1 MRKIKFIPILMI
13 IFTCISAPAVMAD
26 SANEHDL
33 RVLIIE
39 QNPMLESKGVTVVEQ
54 LGQTDDLAFVV
65 DEMIED
71 IEESSHGLVNV
82 EIVGHEYF
90 NEFVTSKQKITLAD
104 GTKSYTLDEETWF
117 EIMED
122 GWRSYWNNKYV
133 KKLGE
138 YQYDYE
144 YLMSKF
150 DLVERR
156 NNDEFDQV
164 WLVGAD
170 PINPYETVMVGNNA
184 YWVNGPGIEKDCQN
198 FIIMTVYVSRRDA
211 NFECFGHMAEN
222 VMRKVFGRSYDSY
235 EKNQIEIFSDN
246 DLEKLN
252 WWERFCLTTFSTNGT
267 YASVGN
273 IHFAPNSEDDYDW
286 LNKNYVE
293 SDWIDWR
300 DNYPNL
306 TGETISTNYKTWCP
320 SGKKY
325 EACRM
330 HHRWWFSLFPHVAGR
345 TYDGYSNSWWDY
357 LVSLDFAVS
366 IESTSSVI
374 ELEEDEELEKIYFK
388 VTYNSGKI
396 EKIKLSELV
405 DTVVIEDT
413 YIVNVKNGKLIG
425 KSEGETTIEV
435 AIDGIAESVDI
446 TVTEAT
452 KTNSNKNNS
461 NKNNSNKNN
470 SSKNDSKKENKYN
483 DDGDNNYEWV
493 YASEWAIDE
502 LKAVQEQSL
511 ISEVLDNRNYT
522 EAISRE
528 EFAITMVKLYE
539 KINGLKVSKPSNN
552 PFIDTD
558 NDEILKAYSLGITNG
573 TSTNTFSPNSLIT
586 RQEIATMLMRVVE
599 VSGVYISQDDLNVI
613 MPFDDN
619 QYIADWARSS
629 IYFMKNRGI
638 IKGKDNNLYMPLD
651 NTSIEEAL
659 VLALRT
665 LYDCKY

>member
-13 IFTCISAPAVMAD
+13 MFMCFSTSVIMAASAEKH
-26 SANEHDL
+26 NL

-39 QNPMLESKGVTVVEQ
+39 QNPILESKGVTVAEE
-54 LGQTDDLAFVV
+54 LGQADDLEVVV

-71 IEESSHGLVNV
+71 IEESSHGLVEV
-82 EIVGHEYF
+82 EIVGYENF
-90 NEFVTSKQKITLAD
+90 NEFVTSKQKISLSD
-104 GTKSYTLDEETWF
+104 GSKSYTLDEDTWF

-144 YLMSKF
+144 YLLSKF

-156 NNDEFDQV
+156 NDDEFDQV

-198 FIIMTVYVSRRDA
+198 FVIMTVYVSRRDA

-235 EKNQIEIFSDN
+235 EKNQIEILSQS
-246 DLEKLN
+246 DLENLN
-252 WWERFCLTTFSTNGT
+252 LWERFCLTTFSTNGT

-286 LNKNYVE
+286 LNKDYVE

-306 TGETISTNYKTWCP
+306 TGETIKTNYMTWCP

-325 EACRM
+325 EACRL

-345 TYDGYSNSWWDY
+345 TSDGYSNSWWDY
-357 LVSLDFAVS
+357 LVTLDYAVS
-366 IESTSSVI
+366 IEATNNI
-374 ELEEDEELEKIYFK
+374 YLEENEELEKFYFK
-388 VTYNSGKI
+388 VTYNSGRT
-396 EKIKLSELV
+396 EKINLDDLM
-405 DTVVIEDT
+405 DTLTIEDT
-413 YIVNVKNGKLIG
+413 DVVVVKKGKLVA
-425 KSEGETTIEV
+425 KEEGETTITV
-435 AIDGIAESVDI
+435 AIDGIVESVDV
-446 TVTEAT
+446 TVVEESTSLS
-452 KTNSNKNNS
+452 KSD
-461 NKNNSNKNN
+461 SNKNN
-470 SSKNDSKKENKYN
+470 SSKNESSKNNSNINNSYN
-483 DDGDNNYEWV
+483 TNEDTAYEWG
-493 YASEWAIDE
+493 YASAWAIEE
-502 LKAVQEQSL
+502 LKLVQSQDL
-511 ISEVLDNRNYT
+511 ISKVLNNRNYT
-522 EAISRE
+522 EYITRE

-539 KINGLKVSKPSNN
+539 KINGLKVETPKYN
-552 PFIDTD
+552 PFVDTD
-558 NDEILKAYSLGITNG
+558 NEEALKAYNLGITNG
-573 TSTNTFSPNSLIT
+573 ISENTFSPNSLIT
-586 RQEIATMLMRVVE
+586 RQEIATMLMRVVDA
-599 VSGVYISQDDLNVI
+599 SGVYISANDLNMQVL
-613 MPFDDN
+613 FADDT
-619 QYIADWARSS
+619 YIADWARES
-629 IYFMKNRGI
+629 IYFMRNRNI
-638 IKGKDNNLYMPLD
+638 IKGKDNNMYVPLE

>member
-13 IFTCISAPAVMAD
+13 MFMCFSTSAIMAA
-26 SANEHDL
+26 SAEKHNL

-39 QNPMLESKGVTVVEQ
+39 QNPMLESKGITAVEE
-54 LGQTDDLAFVV
+54 LGQADDLEAVV

-71 IEESSHGLVNV
+71 IEESSHGLVEV
-82 EIVGHEYF
+82 EIVGYENF
-90 NEFVTSKQKITLAD
+90 NEFVTSKQKISLSN
-104 GTKSYTLDEETWF
+104 GSKSYTLDEDTWF

-133 KKLGE
+133 KKIGE

-144 YLMSKF
+144 YLLSKF

-198 FIIMTVYVSRRDA
+198 FVIMTLYVSRRDA

-235 EKNQIEIFSDN
+235 EKNQIEILSQS
-246 DLEKLN
+246 DLENLN
-252 WWERFCLTTFSTNGT
+252 LWERFCLTTFSTNGT

-306 TGETISTNYKTWCP
+306 TGETIKTNYTTWCP

-325 EACRM
+325 EACRL

-357 LVSLDFAVS
+357 LFTLDYAVS
-366 IESTSSVI
+366 IEATNNI
-374 ELEEDEELEKIYFK
+374 QLEEDEELEKFYFK
-388 VTYNSGKI
+388 VTYNSGKT
-396 EKIKLSELV
+396 EKINLDYLM
-405 DTVVIEDT
+405 DTLTIEDT
-413 YIVNVKNGKLIG
+413 DVVTLKKGKLIA
-425 KSEGETTIEV
+425 KEEGETTITV
-435 AIDGIAESVDI
+435 AIDGIVERVGVTVVEESASSSKSD
-446 TVTEAT
+446 
-452 KTNSNKNNS
+452 SNKNNS
-461 NKNNSNKNN
+461 NKNESNKNN
-470 SSKNDSKKENKYN
+470 SNKSNSYST
-483 DDGDNNYEWV
+483 DEDTTYEWV
-493 YASEWAIDE
+493 YASAWAIDE
-502 LKAVQEQSL
+502 LKAVQSQNL
-511 ISEVLDNRNYT
+511 ISKPLNNRNYT
-522 EAISRE
+522 EYITRE

-539 KINGLKVSKPSNN
+539 KINGLKVEIPRYN

-558 NDEILKAYSLGITNG
+558 NEDVLKAYNIGITNG
-573 TSTNTFSPNSLIT
+573 ISENTFSPNSLIT
-586 RQEIATMLMRVVE
+586 RQEIATMLRRVVDA
-599 VSGVYISQDDLNVI
+599 SGVYISANDLNVQEL
-613 MPFDDN
+613 FADDS
-619 QYIADWARSS
+619 YIADWAKES
-629 IYFMKNRGI
+629 IYFMKNRNI
-638 IKGKDNNLYMPLD
+638 IKGKDNNMYVPLE